1 MRNVVVRAG
10 VVKCG
15 GEGMRNVVVRAGV
28 VKCGGEGRGG
38 EMWL

>member
-15 GEGMRNVVVRAGV
+15 CEGMRNVVVRAGV

-38 EMWL
+38 EMWW